1 MNGFFEIWDLIVRS
15 NTFNFVLLV
24 VIFCF
29 VFEKIKITNI
39 IDNLRQRIVDSIEN
53 AKNNKNLADT
63 KLSKAK
69 ESVKNLDEDINS
81 QLTQAK
87 TTADSI
93 AETVNKN
100 TEKQIELINE
110 NVNKT
115 ITTEEKTISAKLTE
129 KAASAAIAVA
139 QFHILNTLKNR
150 PDLQNK
156 YIAESIQELDRIQL

>member
-15 NTFNFVLLV
+15 NTLNFVLLV

-29 VFEKIKITNI
+29 VFKKIQILNI
-39 IDNLRQRIVDSIEN
+39 IDNLRQRIIDNIEN
-53 AKNNKNLADT
+53 AKNLKTLADS

-69 ESVKNLDEDINS
+69 DSVKNLEKDINS

-100 TEKQIELINE
+100 TEKQIELIND

-115 ITTEEKTISAKLTE
+115 ITTEEKTVSAQLTE
-129 KAASAAIAVA
+129 KAASAAVAVA
-139 QFHILNTLKNR
+139 QLHILNTLKNR

-156 YIAESIQELDRIQL
+156 YIAESIHELDRIQL